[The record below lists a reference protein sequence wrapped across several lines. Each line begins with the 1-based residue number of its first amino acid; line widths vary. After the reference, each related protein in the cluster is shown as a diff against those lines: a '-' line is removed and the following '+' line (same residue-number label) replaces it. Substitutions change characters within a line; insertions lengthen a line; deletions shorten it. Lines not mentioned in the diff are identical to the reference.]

1 MALDI
6 RESKTHLA
14 DRIKRRLGHPVVKV
28 ELDPQQIYDTIDYAR
43 DKFIKW
49 AVGNAVTETYFTV
62 LLSAGQ
68 IFYDLPIGV
77 TEIVDYYDQGA
88 SYGVNTLFTI
98 DNFLYSQG
106 MFSPLLWPGNVGY
119 SFVSYH
125 IALDFLSMVRRYAP
139 TKYNYKYHRYTNQLE
154 VHPPPVSGSPF
165 EMKDANGN
173 MVTVD
178 SPGFLL
184 VNSFMIEGSQY
195 GGMETNAKK
204 ATWQRGDSDENFYT
218 SDWIFDY
225 ALAECKIILGTIRRK
240 FQNFNSIG
248 NVGISLDGDALV
260 QEGKD
265 EKEKLNETLRLEE
278 NFEGYPVIIGY

>member
-1 MALDI
+1 
-6 RESKTHLA
+6 
-14 DRIKRRLGHPVVKV
+14 
-28 ELDPQQIYDTIDYAR
+28 
-43 DKFIKW
+43 
-49 AVGNAVTETYFTV
+49 
-62 LLSAGQ
+62 
-68 IFYDLPIGV
+68 
-77 TEIVDYYDQGA
+77 
-88 SYGVNTLFTI
+88 
-98 DNFLYSQG
+98 
-106 MFSPLLWPGNVGY
+106 
-119 SFVSYH
+119 
-125 IALDFLSMVRRYAP
+125 
-139 TKYNYKYHRYTNQLE
+139 
-154 VHPPPVSGSPF
+154 
-165 EMKDANGN
+165 MKDDNGN